1 VNNQILITIFIIII
15 YIHFINGESSI
26 YSDMT
31 YNDIPK
37 YLTKDEVVK
46 IKNVFFIAFIVKTI
60 YVLRLITA
68 TLRILWNFQMKMDK

>member
-1 VNNQILITIFIIII
+1 
-15 YIHFINGESSI
+15 
-26 YSDMT
+26 MT